1 GGAMTTTPSQQ
12 PRLRRRWPAWPQPR
26 WPRRWTGDRGSAAA
40 EAALVAPLLMLLGL
54 VAVGFGRIA
63 STRMEVDSAA
73 RQAARAASLARDPE
87 VAAARARETAQAALA
102 ENRITCDQMSV
113 AVNTGDYG
121 PGGPVT
127 VPVPCPPRLA
137 DVAMP
142 GLPGRTTLHARF
154 VPPVDVSRSDPG
166 GGP

>member
-1 GGAMTTTPSQQ
+1 MTTTADTTQKAHQ
-12 PRLRRRWPAWPQPR
+12 RRRPQRPR
-26 WPRRWTGDRGSAAA
+26 PRRPCRWLSGERGSAAA
-40 EAALVAPLLMLLGL
+40 EAALVAPLLMLLAL

-73 RQAARAASLARDPE
+73 RQAARAASLARDPDT
-87 VAAARARETAQAALA
+87 AAAQARETATAALA
-102 ENRITCDQMSV
+102 ENRITCDQMSI
-113 AVNTGDYG
+113 AVNTADYG
-121 PGGPVT
+121 PGGTVT
-127 VPVPCPPRLA
+127 VTVRCTTRLA

-154 VPPVDVSRSDPG
+154 VSPVDAYRSDPG